1 MKLVW
6 ITARDLS
13 ADLAATTEIGLCR
26 AMTSLGVDITLVSPG
41 KIANENFQHIE
52 IKRLR
57 KTGLNTLSGARDVR
71 KRILVD
77 YGLTESADSVI
88 VDWRY
93 VRPLEA
99 VLTRLSMPWLII
111 DRGPPA
117 SSGLR
122 GGRIQ
127 REFLRN
133 TQKWYWSSGWRIAG
147 SYASGG
153 FVVSSEHRKLVRS
166 LTGRDLEIIVLP
178 AGTEP
183 NHLLKE
189 KTDSSIQ
196 LKLVYV
202 GRIDKKRGV
211 DEIIRLSG
219 ALADSSINHSLTVVG
234 GGNFENEMAMQAER
248 SEFFHY
254 IPIVPRE
261 EVQKILAAS
270 HIGILPMPDIP
281 VWRISS
287 PLKLAEY
294 LAAGLLIIG
303 PRHQG
308 NQLNGGEDWDLLSP
322 PGDWVSDAVGRIG
335 RAMGGDWGKL
345 SSSAVE
351 SSQHLHWENISK
363 KLIRKIE
370 KIV

>member
-57 KTGLNTLSGARDVR
+57 QTGLNTLSGARDVR

-77 YGLTESADSVI
+77 YELTESADSVI

-133 TQKWYWSSGWRIAG
+133 TQ
-147 SYASGG
+147 
-153 FVVSSEHRKLVRS
+153 
-166 LTGRDLEIIVLP
+166 
-178 AGTEP
+178 
-183 NHLLKE
+183 
-189 KTDSSIQ
+189 
-196 LKLVYV
+196 
-202 GRIDKKRGV
+202 
-211 DEIIRLSG
+211 
-219 ALADSSINHSLTVVG
+219 
-234 GGNFENEMAMQAER
+234 
-248 SEFFHY
+248 
-254 IPIVPRE
+254 
-261 EVQKILAAS
+261 
-270 HIGILPMPDIP
+270 
-281 VWRISS
+281 
-287 PLKLAEY
+287 
-294 LAAGLLIIG
+294 
-303 PRHQG
+303 
-308 NQLNGGEDWDLLSP
+308 
-322 PGDWVSDAVGRIG
+322 
-335 RAMGGDWGKL
+335 
-345 SSSAVE
+345 
-351 SSQHLHWENISK
+351 
-363 KLIRKIE
+363 
-370 KIV
+370 